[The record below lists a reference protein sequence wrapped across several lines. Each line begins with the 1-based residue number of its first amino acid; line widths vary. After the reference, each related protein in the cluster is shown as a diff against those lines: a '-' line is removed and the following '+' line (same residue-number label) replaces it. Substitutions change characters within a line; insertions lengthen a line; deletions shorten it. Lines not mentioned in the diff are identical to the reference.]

1 MYAKYMKRLLD
12 ILLSLTILVV
22 LSPLLLVLCILVR
35 SKLGSPIF
43 FEQERP
49 GLHEKIFTMY
59 KFRTMT
65 DKRDAEGN
73 LLPDKDR
80 LTKFG
85 KLLRATSLDEL
96 PEFSRDSLEVL
107 RQPLE
112 DGKVTVSR
120 VHGTASYPCRF
131 MLVAAMNPCKCGWRG
146 HPSGKC
152 TCSDKEVEKYVQKIS
167 GPLLDR
173 IDLHVNVPSVEYEA
187 MRRKSKP
194 ESSAQVKE
202 RVDAARAIQSRRF
215 EGTGI
220 PCNAQMTPP
229 MVGRFCELD
238 SRCDALMKSAFERM
252 GLTARSHDRVLRVA
266 RTIADLDGAEH
277 IGVEHLSEAIQY
289 RNTDILKG

>member
-43 FEQERP
+43 FKQERP

-96 PEFSRDSLEVL
+96 PEF
-107 RQPLE
+107 
-112 DGKVTVSR
+112 
-120 VHGTASYPCRF
+120 F
-131 MLVAAMNPCKCGWRG
+131 N
-146 HPSGKC
+146 
-152 TCSDKEVEKYVQKIS
+152 
-167 GPLLDR
+167 
-173 IDLHVNVPSVEYEA
+173 
-187 MRRKSKP
+187 
-194 ESSAQVKE
+194 
-202 RVDAARAIQSRRF
+202 
-215 EGTGI
+215 
-220 PCNAQMTPP
+220 
-229 MVGRFCELD
+229 
-238 SRCDALMKSAFERM
+238 
-252 GLTARSHDRVLRVA
+252 
-266 RTIADLDGAEH
+266 
-277 IGVEHLSEAIQY
+277 
-289 RNTDILKG
+289 ILKGDMSFIGPRPLLVSYLPYYTETEALRHTVRPGLTGLAQVSGRNFLDWDRRLTKDVEYVKGLSFQMDLKVLFLTVKVVFDRSDVAEDTSQAEGNFARIRQERLDRTGRLEA

>member
-43 FEQERP
+43 FKQERP

-96 PEFSRDSLEVL
+96 PEF
-107 RQPLE
+107 
-112 DGKVTVSR
+112 
-120 VHGTASYPCRF
+120 F
-131 MLVAAMNPCKCGWRG
+131 N
-146 HPSGKC
+146 
-152 TCSDKEVEKYVQKIS
+152 
-167 GPLLDR
+167 
-173 IDLHVNVPSVEYEA
+173 
-187 MRRKSKP
+187 
-194 ESSAQVKE
+194 
-202 RVDAARAIQSRRF
+202 
-215 EGTGI
+215 
-220 PCNAQMTPP
+220 
-229 MVGRFCELD
+229 
-238 SRCDALMKSAFERM
+238 
-252 GLTARSHDRVLRVA
+252 
-266 RTIADLDGAEH
+266 
-277 IGVEHLSEAIQY
+277 
-289 RNTDILKG
+289 ILKGDMSFIGPRPLLVSYLPYYTETEALRHTVRPGLTGLAQVSGRNFLDWDRRLAKDVEYVKGLSFQMDLKVLFLTVKVVFDRLDVAEDTSQAEGNFARIRQERLDRTGRLEA